1 MRSPVWSSGVAEVRG
16 PPGWSEGVAVADRG
30 SGRVDGGVRA
40 FINIGLLFI
49 NTGLIY
55 LIQG

>member
-1 MRSPVWSSGVAEVRG
+1 MWSGGVAEVRG
-16 PPGWSEGVAVADRG
+16 PPGWSKGVAVADRG

>member
-1 MRSPVWSSGVAEVRG
+1 MVWRGGRGSGG